1 MTVADTTATPSKTDT
16 SFLDALEDALDDA
29 GASDEHVDAV
39 VAEGQQLIS
48 ERDQLRQRVD
58 ELQAELDEVDDYVRD
73 SLDHAAMERAELASR
88 VDTLESA
95 ENGANAGEEAGSA
108 DTDSSS
114 ADETTLHDTVTRL
127 EEVVAYPEEVAE
139 RELSANQR
147 RARDVARDVYDYT
160 RKVPSGRVIATPEL
174 KRVLT
179 ALKEIGSA
187 SYKTVGRVV
196 DFLTKFGEGEVTT
209 TTRENGDTVVV
220 FTDELAERLTVHGPP
235 RHGDS
240 VVSGKARAD

>member
-1 MTVADTTATPSKTDT
+1 MRSY
-16 SFLDALEDALDDA
+16 L
-29 GASDEHVDAV
+29 
-39 VAEGQQLIS
+39 
-48 ERDQLRQRVD
+48 
-58 ELQAELDEVDDYVRD
+58 Y
-73 SLDHAAMERAELASR
+73 
-88 VDTLESA
+88 
-95 ENGANAGEEAGSA
+95 
-108 DTDSSS
+108 
-114 ADETTLHDTVTRL
+114 
-127 EEVVAYPEEVAE
+127 
-139 RELSANQR
+139 QR

-179 ALKEIGSA
+179 ALKEMGSA

-220 FTDELAERLTVHGPP
+220 FTDELAERLSVHATPQ
-235 RHGDS
+235 HSDA